1 MAFFFGYLL
10 STLPLLQAGLGF
22 FAALS
27 VVFAAD
33 TLSIAVMELVDNGV
47 MVVIPGAM
55 DAGLVN
61 PIFWLSMM
69 LALSAAFVAAY
80 PVNRYLL
87 TKGKGHALTMQYH
100 GDHGDQGDSHDH
112 SDSHS
117 APNQHHQ
124 GAAAEPYPSHH
135 QH

>member
-1 MAFFFGYLL
+1 M
-10 STLPLLQAGLGF
+10 
-22 FAALS
+22 
-27 VVFAAD
+27 FAAD

-61 PIFWLSMM
+61 PIFCGFDHARAQPPRS
-69 LALSAAFVAAY
+69 SPPT

-87 TKGKGHALTMQYH
+87 TKGKGTPAPMQYH